1 MQDVKDTEEIIG
13 QFTLA
18 DGSLDVP
25 NFMNTLESLGINVQD
40 YKRELYKYL
49 GKSALNR
56 FTMPLRPNAQRIFNQ
71 ELQQL
76 AGTP

>member
-25 NFMNTLESLGINVQD
+25 NFMNTLESLGVDVQD

-49 GKSALNR
+49 GRSAFNR
-56 FTMPLRPNAQRIFNQ
+56 ATMPLRPNVQRIFNQ